1 MPKNLNTNPTDN
13 QSVINRQILEQF
25 VNDPR
30 TEVTEEELNQILEDE
45 LNKPENE
52 MDMQLIDEI
61 LEILEPRKL
70 TQEEI
75 EAGWEKLSKKFRARQ
90 IRKNTVIHLRR
101 ALIAAAAV
109 VVLFFVS
116 LGAARAMKWTFL
128 LKYLEPIAQT
138 FGIYTE
144 NRAENNNQHP
154 IYQAEIEKEYNDL
167 VNRLQLLGSCKNNT
181 DIAAMMS
188 EIKVDLND
196 DTYLDMARAR
206 VLGSNVP
213 ITEAEYANALFV
225 YFRGSATPID
235 PMARMFEK
243 NIDGNRV
250 HQAAEQYFNSRAQEA
265 KIRRDQAV
273 LKAEALKE
281 KVKLRTLNPNN
292 YLSGNMKMESEARQL
307 YNSIVGL
314 KCRRVKAVCDIYR
327 LLFSAKIDALRDY
340 TLMNKEI
347 LLEACKEIV
356 REG

>member
-1 MPKNLNTNPTDN
+1 MVFSIDTIKESKENLLFTENNAVEEYSSYFDQTLALLMQEDIEFN
-13 QSVINRQILEQF
+13 SLLSSEVLSEGILSDIIIKAASEKLKTIDYGAIFAKIFDWFIEAIERLVSSFGAFLLNF
-25 VNDPR
+25 VNKDA
-30 TEVTEEELNQILEDE
+30 
-45 LNKPENE
+45 
-52 MDMQLIDEI
+52 QLKGFKS
-61 LEILEPRKL
+61 KL
-70 TQEEI
+70 M
-75 EAGWEKLSKKFRARQ
+75 KLRGPVR
-90 IRKNTVIHLRR
+90 
-101 ALIAAAAV
+101 
-109 VVLFFVS
+109 
-116 LGAARAMKWTFL
+116 
-128 LKYLEPIAQT
+128 
-138 FGIYTE
+138 YTKSYYE
-144 NRAENNNQHP
+144 YQNLD
-154 IYQAEIEKEYNDL
+154 ISTSYTTYQAEIEKEYNDL

>member
-144 NRAENNNQHP
+144 NHAEGNNQQP
-154 IYQAEIEKEYNDL
+154 VYQADLADNERIDYSAVEEIPEVYEGSRIRLPNVPERFRFGTGSFTKTREMEVFYSFYQCENQWMNYTVQVFHSEESAVGFAYEKSIEEPFTQNNGMKELTFYHNSEDETL
-167 VNRLQLLGSCKNNT
+167 SVSWIDRNANYLLLGN
-181 DIAAMMS
+181 IS
-188 EIKVDLND
+188 EEEL
-196 DTYLDMARAR
+196 RAI
-206 VLGSNVP
+206 LEG
-213 ITEAEYANALFV
+213 
-225 YFRGSATPID
+225 
-235 PMARMFEK
+235 FEK
-243 NIDGNRV
+243 
-250 HQAAEQYFNSRAQEA
+250 
-265 KIRRDQAV
+265 
-273 LKAEALKE
+273 
-281 KVKLRTLNPNN
+281 
-292 YLSGNMKMESEARQL
+292 
-307 YNSIVGL
+307 
-314 KCRRVKAVCDIYR
+314 
-327 LLFSAKIDALRDY
+327 
-340 TLMNKEI
+340 
-347 LLEACKEIV
+347 
-356 REG
+356 